1 MKQIDRYVN
10 SIYKNVA
17 GDKQEIEDLRQ
28 EMRSHLLEAVEELKA
43 KGKTEEEAISIAID
57 NFGGKNQLVKGL
69 SEFFKVQK
77 KFSNYVFSFA
87 LIFFI
92 FGIITL
98 VTSWLEAE
106 QFYKKGEQLFGEI
119 ETEKNAIF
127 NEVFDVLDTTN
138 KISGVEEEHL
148 MDIFKKYPN
157 QLNLLAVFSADDFK
171 EELEENE
178 EWIGSPTGHSPI
190 EYKYAA
196 IVIGNNQV
204 IENKEQ
210 IMPSDYDLGTVL
222 MAKGHW
228 IVQYEYKAS
237 YENIIEEQ
245 HQFNYYAPNTW
256 TFYQLPILFFS
267 LFIAL
272 GIVWLFLKKQN
283 KQLKT
288 VMN

>member
-1 MKQIDRYVN
+1 M
-10 SIYKNVA
+10 
-17 GDKQEIEDLRQ
+17 
-28 EMRSHLLEAVEELKA
+28 
-43 KGKTEEEAISIAID
+43 
-57 NFGGKNQLVKGL
+57 KGL

-77 KFSNYVFSFA
+77 KFTNYILSFA
-87 LIFFI
+87 LIFFV
-92 FGIITL
+92 FGIITF
-98 VTSWLEAE
+98 VTSRWKLNK
-106 QFYKKGEQLFGEI
+106 FYKKGERLFGEI

-148 MDIFKKYPN
+148 MEIFKKYPN
-157 QLNLLAVFSADDFK
+157 QLNLLAIFSAEDFK
-171 EELEENE
+171 EELEENKA
-178 EWIGSPTGHSPI
+178 WFRSPTNHGPI
-190 EYKYAA
+190 EYKYAT

-210 IMPSDYDLGTVL
+210 IMPSDYDLGTVI

-245 HQFNYYAPNTW
+245 HQLNYYAPNTW
-256 TFYQLPILFFS
+256 TFYQLPILFFA
-267 LFIAL
+267 LFVVL
-272 GIVWLFLKKQN
+272 GIIWMFLN
-283 KQLKT
+283 KQTRQLKY

>member
-1 MKQIDRYVN
+1 MKRIDKFVN
-10 SIYKNVA
+10 SIYKDVV

-28 EMRSHLLEAVEELKA
+28 EMRSHLLEAVEELKG
-43 KGKTEEEAISIAID
+43 KGKTEEEAIRIAID
-57 NFGGKNQLVKGL
+57 NFGGKSQIVKGL

-77 KFSNYVFSFA
+77 KFTNFISMFA
-87 LIFFI
+87 LIFLV
-92 FGIITL
+92 FGIITF

-106 QFYKKGEQLFGEI
+106 QFYKKGERLFGEI
-119 ETEKNAIF
+119 QTEKNAIF

-157 QLNLLAVFSADDFK
+157 QLNLLAVFSAEDFK
-171 EELEENE
+171 EELEENKV
-178 EWIGSPTGHSPI
+178 WFRSPTNHGPI
-190 EYKYAA
+190 DYKNAT

-210 IMPSDYDLGTVL
+210 IMPSDYDLGTVI

-245 HQFNYYAPNTW
+245 HQLNYYAPNTW
-256 TFYQLPILFFS
+256 TFYQLPILFFA
-267 LFIAL
+267 LFAVL
-272 GIVWLFLKKQN
+272 GIIWMFLKKQN
-283 KQLKT
+283 RQLKN